1 MSTGSLSQNCE
12 MYSVLYCWGKPSKN
26 VKVPGHQS
34 CHLHCQQI
42 SKQRISKHSESV
54 FQWEQYHKA
63 TLTCRC
69 LNMCWILVLGLAV
82 AIGVLFEVFI
92 GLFIVVG
99 FAFVLGMAML
109 VGAMIL
115 SYDFLVGMTSAV
127 YRVFLQHL
135 FHTD

>member
-1 MSTGSLSQNCE
+1 
-12 MYSVLYCWGKPSKN
+12 
-26 VKVPGHQS
+26 
-34 CHLHCQQI
+34 
-42 SKQRISKHSESV
+42 
-54 FQWEQYHKA
+54 
-63 TLTCRC
+63 
-69 LNMCWILVLGLAV
+69 MCWILVLGLAV

-127 YRVFLQHL
+127 YRVFLQHP
-135 FHTD
+135 FHAD